1 MYNSQDELL
10 ILHNLGISGK
20 ARRSPSIIPVI
31 WKPPP
36 QNWIKVNI
44 DGAAKGAPGHSD
56 CGGIFR
62 NCRGFSKGCFAKYLG
77 IKFAFEAELL
87 GFIMA
92 IEIAKKFNWSPLWIE
107 TDSSYVVSIFL
118 TGSLKVPWE
127 VRSRW
132 SIALSDAKNLQVHV
146 SHIFREGNC
155 VADKLAS
162 MSTTPN
168 FNKWWFNQPTL
179 LSSLMYRDMM
189 PMPFYRFRN
198 L

>member
-1 MYNSQDELL
+1 MLL
-10 ILHNLGISGK
+10 
-20 ARRSPSIIPVI
+20 RRS
-31 WKPPP
+31 
-36 QNWIKVNI
+36 
-44 DGAAKGAPGHSD
+44 
-56 CGGIFR
+56 
-62 NCRGFSKGCFAKYLG
+62 
-77 IKFAFEAELL
+77 
-87 GFIMA
+87 GFITA

-146 SHIFREGNC
+146 SHIYREGNC

-179 LSSLMYRDMM
+179 LSSLMYRDMI